1 MALNIVDN
9 IFSMRTRSVLLFVAI
24 FFIAF
29 TAKAQEETLYLTNA
43 SFEDIPRHSTP
54 PRGWIDCGFSGES
67 DVDVHPSGA
76 FSVVKQPVDGNTY
89 LGMVVRDNDTWER
102 VSQPLSSPMIG
113 GNCYEFSIFL
123 SKSETYISVSKLT
136 ESPAN
141 YNTAAKLRIYG
152 GNDACDRAQMLAES
166 NLIVH
171 TRWIEYRFK
180 FEPRADYS
188 YILFE
193 AFYNTPT
200 LFPYNGNL
208 LLDGASNLTLVPC
221 DEEEIMEEE
230 EVIAEETKEPEEETA
245 PPVVVQTAPETVQA
259 TPPPTPATPEAPPTN
274 QPIEEAPQEE
284 PKVIESSSFEE
295 INKSELRTGT
305 IIRTNQIYFE
315 ADKSDINDRSS
326 ETLQQLY
333 QFLTNNP
340 NMRVEIGGHTNGLPP
355 DEYCDKL
362 STARAKAV
370 VEYLKNRGVPANR
383 LEFKGYGKRQ
393 RIATDDT
400 LAGRR
405 KNQRVEIK
413 ILDVGRG

>member
-1 MALNIVDN
+1 
-9 IFSMRTRSVLLFVAI
+9 MRTRSILFFTFLFLTI
-24 FFIAF
+24 FKAN
-29 TAKAQEETLYLTNA
+29 AQEEIVYLTNP
-43 SFEDIPRHSTP
+43 SFEDIPRHSRA
-54 PRGWIDCGFSGES
+54 PRGWIDCGFDGES

-76 FSVVKQPVDGNTY
+76 FSVIKQPKEGNTY

-102 VSQPLSSPMIG
+102 VSQPLSSPMVAG
-113 GNCYEFSIFL
+113 SCYDFSIYL

-136 ESPAN
+136 DNPAN

-152 GNDACDRAQMLAES
+152 GNNACDRAEMLAES

-180 FEPRADYS
+180 FEPKADYS

-193 AFYNTPT
+193 AFFNTPT

-208 LLDGASNLTLVPC
+208 LLDAASNLTLIPC
-221 DEEEIMEEE
+221 DAEEIVEEEI
-230 EVIAEETKEPEEETA
+230 IAETSTPK
-245 PPVVVQTAPETVQA
+245 PPVESTPAPVVQTTPETVQA
-259 TPPPTPATPEAPPTN
+259 SPTPPPSPA
-274 QPIEEAPQEE
+274 EEVVVEKPVEPQ
-284 PKVIESSSFEE
+284 VIESSSFEE
-295 INKSELRTGT
+295 INQKELRAGT
-305 IIRTNQIYFE
+305 IIRTNQIYFD
-315 ADKSDINDRSS
+315 ADRSDINDRSS
-326 ETLQQLY
+326 ETLQQLF
-333 QFLTNNP
+333 QFLNNNP

-362 STARAKAV
+362 SKARAKAV
-370 VEYLKNRGVPANR
+370 VEYLKTQGIDASR
-383 LEFKGYGKRQ
+383 LEYKGYGKRQ
-393 RIATDDT
+393 RIASDDT

>member
-1 MALNIVDN
+1 MIATIDDN
-9 IFSMRTRSVLLFVAI
+9 LFSMRTRSILF
-24 FFIAF
+24 FAF
-29 TAKAQEETLYLTNA
+29 LFLMAFAANAQEETLFLTNP

-54 PRGWIDCGFSGES
+54 PRGWIDCGFAGES

-76 FSVVKQPVDGNTY
+76 FSVVKQPKEGNTY

-102 VSQPLSSPMIG
+102 VSQPLSSPMMG
-113 GNCYEFSIFL
+113 GSCYEFSIFL

-136 ESPAN
+136 ESSAN

-152 GNDACDRAQMLAES
+152 GNSPCDRAEMLAES

-180 FEPRADYS
+180 FEPKADYA

-193 AFYNTPT
+193 AFFNTPT

-208 LLDGASNLTLVPC
+208 LLDAASNLTLVPC
-221 DEEEIMEEE
+221 EEEPLEEE
-230 EVIAEETKEPEEETA
+230 EVIAEEETPAPQVETTA
-245 PPVVVQTAPETVQA
+245 PPVVETEPETVQA
-259 TPPPTPATPEAPPTN
+259 APAPTPAAELEPVAEPSTV
-274 QPIEEAPQEE
+274 PQ
-284 PKVIESSSFEE
+284 VIESSSFDE
-295 INKSELRTGT
+295 INKEELQAGT

-326 ETLQQLY
+326 GTLQQLY

-340 NMRVEIGGHTNGLPP
+340 GMRVEIGGHTNGLPP
-355 DEYCDKL
+355 DEYCDQL

-370 VEYLKNRGVPANR
+370 VEYLKNRGVGSNR

-393 RIATDDT
+393 RIAPDDT

-405 KNQRVEIK
+405 KNQRVEVK